1 MRISDWSSDVCS
13 SDLPVIIREAIQRE
27 RFRGGQIFY
36 VCPRISDLDRVR
48 NRITNLA
55 PEAKI
60 AVAHGQMA
68 TKDLEADTTAFCD
81 GRYDVLI
88 SHYISEAR
96 LHLPTSTPVASHRT
110 HTLGP
115 VPLTHTIR

>member
-36 VCPRISDLDRVR
+36 VCPRIADLDRVR
-48 NRITNLA
+48 NRVANLA

-60 AVAHGQMA
+60 AVAHGQMP
-68 TKDLEADTTAFCD
+68 TKDLEAVMTAFCD

-88 SHYISEAR
+88 STNIDRKS
-96 LHLPTSTPVASHRT
+96 V
-110 HTLGP
+110 
-115 VPLTHTIR
+115 V